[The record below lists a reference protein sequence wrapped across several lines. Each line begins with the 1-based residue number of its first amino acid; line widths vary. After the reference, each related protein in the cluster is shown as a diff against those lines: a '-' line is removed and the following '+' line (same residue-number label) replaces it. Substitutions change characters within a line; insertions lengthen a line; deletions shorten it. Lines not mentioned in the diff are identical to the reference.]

1 MSIDAP
7 TVPMTES
14 YNLDP
19 EDSATLAALGFQ
31 PGDDGLYCW
40 TLEAFDEVIARLAIA
55 AEDGDRN
62 ASDLA
67 GFLMFVEASA
77 QGTLKPYAVAS

>member
-1 MSIDAP
+1 MAVDAAS
-7 TVPMTES
+7 VPMTES
-14 YNLDP
+14 YNLDA
-19 EDSATLAALGFQ
+19 EDRATLDALGFQ

-40 TLEAFDEVIARLAIA
+40 TLEAFDEVVARLAIA

-77 QGTLKPYAVAS
+77 QGLLKPYAVAS